1 MGFKYIFFVK
11 GIDSIFQLIIKFYV
25 TIIII
30 FFIDYFTC
38 ISNHII
44 STHKGTK
51 TLHWL
56 EPEPYYF
63 EISYVHVYDIVR
75 LIDDFL

>member
-1 MGFKYIFFVK
+1 MGFKYLFFVK

-44 STHKGTK
+44 STHRVQKPFTGWNLNHTILK
-51 TLHWL
+51 F
-56 EPEPYYF
+56 P
-63 EISYVHVYDIVR
+63 IHVYDIVK

>member
-1 MGFKYIFFVK
+1 MGFKYLFFVK

-75 LIDDFL
+75 LINDFL

>member
-1 MGFKYIFFVK
+1 MGFKYLFFVK

-63 EISYVHVYDIVR
+63 EISYTC
-75 LIDDFL
+75 L